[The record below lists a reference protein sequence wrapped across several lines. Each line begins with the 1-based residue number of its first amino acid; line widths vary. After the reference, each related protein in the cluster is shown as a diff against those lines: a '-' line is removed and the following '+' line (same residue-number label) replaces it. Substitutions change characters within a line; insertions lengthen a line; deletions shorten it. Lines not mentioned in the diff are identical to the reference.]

1 MSLVAPTGTARFSG
15 SNFRIRAVVSAA
27 DTHEHGFLGL
37 VADTMRVQVRRE
49 DAIRSAECRWDD
61 ARGVLRVEAVVFGD
75 DPEEVGSLLHESL
88 RRAAVEAGWRSP
100 QIVLA
105 QPVPVAAP
113 RDRD

>member
-15 SNFRIRAVVSAA
+15 SNFRVRAVVSAA
-27 DTHEHGFLGL
+27 HEHGVLGI
-37 VADTMRVQVRRE
+37 VADTIRVQVRRE

-61 ARGVLRVEAVVFGD
+61 ARGVLRVDAVVIGD
-75 DPEEVGSLLHESL
+75 DAEEVGSLLHESL

-105 QPVPVAAP
+105 PPVPVAAP

>member
-15 SNFRIRAVVSAA
+15 GNYRIRAVVSTV
-27 DTHEHGFLGL
+27 DPHEQGFLGL

-61 ARGVLRVEAVVFGD
+61 AHDVLRVEAVVFGD
-75 DPEEVGSLLHESL
+75 DAEEVGSLLHESL

-105 QPVPVAAP
+105 APVPVAAP